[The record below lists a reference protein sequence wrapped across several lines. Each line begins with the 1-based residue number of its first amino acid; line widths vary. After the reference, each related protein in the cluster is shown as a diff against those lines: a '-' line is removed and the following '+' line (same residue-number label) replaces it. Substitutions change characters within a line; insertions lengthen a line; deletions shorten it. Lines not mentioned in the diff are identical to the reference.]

1 MDRTEPL
8 DEQIRRNLAKV
19 DAMPEFIVKRLW
31 LTFYLCGHPDRLQTI
46 SEALANDGWISID
59 GWEGAFLYPKLEVD
73 RTANAIVSVAGAVRA
88 LCDAHDIEILNIDA
102 DTSADVQHSKFVTL
116 YLSPT

>member
-1 MDRTEPL
+1 
-8 DEQIRRNLAKV
+8 
-19 DAMPEFIVKRLW
+19 
-31 LTFYLCGHPDRLQTI
+31 
-46 SEALANDGWISID
+46 
-59 GWEGAFLYPKLEVD
+59 LEVD